1 VAQDPQ
7 TEQRCAASRVTFS
20 VRVGWEARAL
30 LASGLCLAALVVA
43 ESAASAA
50 VLSRPLRAERH

>member
-1 VAQDPQ
+1 MLRRLARHI
-7 TEQRCAASRVTFS
+7 T
-20 VRVGWEARAL
+20 VRVGWGARAL